1 MENKKMVD
9 ASKYIDNRIPFLKV
23 DDVKNI
29 KGDLMDR
36 SVIVTG
42 EADYREFSDRQNPDL
57 KIEKLVVPVNLKST
71 EYLLVLNK
79 KANARMI
86 EVLGAETKEWVNAR
100 LGLMVAGTGM
110 PYIMIDVLEK
120 PGGFSNF
127 VGGLKK

>member
-1 MENKKMVD
+1 MVD
-9 ASKYIDNRIPFLKV
+9 ASKYVDNRIPFLKV

-42 EADYREFSDRQNPDL
+42 EADYREFTDRQNPDQ
-57 KIEKLVVPVNLKST
+57 KVEKLVVPVKLKT
-71 EYLLVLNK
+71 VDYLLVLNK

-86 EVLGAETKEWVNAR
+86 EVLGTETKSWVGAR
-100 LGLMVAGTGM
+100 LGLMLAGTGM

-120 PGGFSNF
+120 PGARTIQ
-127 VGGLKK
+127 GLKN